1 MPSNNFLD
9 LFTAFSASFE
19 SWKGTNQP
27 NKEINKSKQE
37 SKKENDEDLGQYWNS
52 SISKRLNT

>member
-1 MPSNNFLD
+1 MSSNNPLD

-27 NKEINKSKQE
+27 NKETNKSKQE
-37 SKKENDEDLGQYWNS
+37 SKKENDEEVE
-52 SISKRLNT
+52 INT

>member
-1 MPSNNFLD
+1 MSSNNPLD

-27 NKEINKSKQE
+27 NKETKKSKQE
-37 SKKENDEDLGQYWNS
+37 SKKENDEEVKTS
-52 SISKRLNT
+52 T